1 MYKSLFTNVIQVS
14 QKKEQVQ
21 YFLENITNLLKWN
34 HDILLV
40 EEYPQSMKVNRIKQ
54 AANNQEIIHIKKEG
68 DKIIY
73 AVQGDQLN
81 YEIWFELEQRD
92 EFLEISETVLLSE
105 ENDTFLISF
114 LKPIMKQAF
123 FNKLEMLSLVL
134 AR

>member
-14 QKKEQVQ
+14 KKKEQVQ

-40 EEYPQSMKVNRIKQ
+40 EEYPQSMKVNRIKP

-73 AVQGDQLN
+73 TVQGDQLN
-81 YEIWFELEQRD
+81 YETWFELEQRD
-92 EFLEISETVLLSE
+92 EFLEISETVLLSK
-105 ENDTFLISF
+105 ENDKFLISF
-114 LKPIMKQAF
+114 FKPIMKQAF